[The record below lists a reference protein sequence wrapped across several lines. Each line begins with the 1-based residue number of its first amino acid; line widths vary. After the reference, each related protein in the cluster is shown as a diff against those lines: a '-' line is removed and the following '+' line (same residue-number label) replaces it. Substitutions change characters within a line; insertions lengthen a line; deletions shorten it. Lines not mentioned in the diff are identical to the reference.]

1 MFFYVDKC
9 FSLCYYMY
17 MSTMTRKKGS
27 GRTKGATSLIE
38 VNLRELNRVLREDAI
53 VMVGRKYAEQL
64 GLQTGNRIISNYAN
78 VSAAAPVEVK
88 ETALEEE
95 NKVAVKSI
103 DF

>member
-1 MFFYVDKC
+1 MA
-9 FSLCYYMY
+9 
-17 MSTMTRKKGS
+17 TTTRKKGS

-64 GLQTGNRIISNYAN
+64 QLATGSRIVSNYAN
-78 VSAAAPVEVK
+78 ISAAAPVEVK
-88 ETALEEE
+88 ETEVEE
-95 NKVAVKSI
+95 KVAVKSI

>member
-1 MFFYVDKC
+1 MT
-9 FSLCYYMY
+9 S
-17 MSTMTRKKGS
+17 TRKKGS

-64 GLQTGNRIISNYAN
+64 GLQTGNRIISNYTN
-78 VSAAAPVEVK
+78 MSAASPVEVK
-88 ETALEEE
+88 ETILDEPM
-95 NKVAVKSI
+95 VAVKSI

>member
-1 MFFYVDKC
+1 
-9 FSLCYYMY
+9 
-17 MSTMTRKKGS
+17 MTRKKGS

-38 VNLRELNRVLREDAI
+38 VNLRELNRVLREDAV

-88 ETALEEE
+88 ETAFEEE
-95 NKVAVKSI
+95 SQVAVKSI

>member
-1 MFFYVDKC
+1 M
-9 FSLCYYMY
+9 
-17 MSTMTRKKGS
+17 TTRKKGS

-64 GLQTGNRIISNYAN
+64 QLETGSRIVSNYRK
-78 VSAAAPVEVK
+78 VSAAAPVEMK
-88 ETALEEE
+88 ETEVGI
-95 NKVAVKSI
+95 NSS

>member
-1 MFFYVDKC
+1 M
-9 FSLCYYMY
+9 M
-17 MSTMTRKKGS
+17 TTRKKGS

-64 GLQTGNRIISNYAN
+64 QLTTGSRIVSNYN
-78 VSAAAPVEVK
+78 NLSAVAPVEIK
-88 ETALEEE
+88 ETEVDEE
-95 NKVAVKSI
+95 VAVKSV

>member
-1 MFFYVDKC
+1 MAVKA
-9 FSLCYYMY
+9 
-17 MSTMTRKKGS
+17 RKKGS

-38 VNLRELNRVLREDAI
+38 VSLRELNRVLKEDCI

-64 GLQTGNRIISNYAN
+64 NLVTGNRIVSNYTN

-88 ETALEEE
+88 ETEVDE
-95 NKVAVKSI
+95 KVEVKSI

>member
-1 MFFYVDKC
+1 M
-9 FSLCYYMY
+9 M
-17 MSTMTRKKGS
+17 TTRKKGS

-64 GLQTGNRIISNYAN
+64 QLTTGSRIVSNYN
-78 VSAAAPVEVK
+78 NLSAVTPVEVK
-88 ETALEEE
+88 ETD
-95 NKVAVKSI
+95 VAVKSI

>member
-1 MFFYVDKC
+1 MA
-9 FSLCYYMY
+9 
-17 MSTMTRKKGS
+17 TTTRKKGS

-64 GLQTGNRIISNYAN
+64 QLATGSRIVSNYAN
-78 VSAAAPVEVK
+78 MSAAAPVEIK
-88 ETALEEE
+88 ETEVEE
-95 NKVAVKSI
+95 KVAVKSI

>member
-1 MFFYVDKC
+1 MA
-9 FSLCYYMY
+9 
-17 MSTMTRKKGS
+17 TTTRKKGS

-64 GLQTGNRIISNYAN
+64 QLATGSRIVSNYAN
-78 VSAAAPVEVK
+78 MSAAAPVEVK
-88 ETALEEE
+88 ETEVEE
-95 NKVAVKSI
+95 KVAVKSI

>member
-1 MFFYVDKC
+1 MRQLGV
-9 FSLCYYMY
+9 
-17 MSTMTRKKGS
+17 MTKRKKGS

-64 GLQTGNRIISNYAN
+64 QLTTGSRIVSNYN
-78 VSAAAPVEVK
+78 NLSAVAPIEVK
-88 ETALEEE
+88 ETEVDA
-95 NKVAVKSI
+95 KVAVKSI

>member
-1 MFFYVDKC
+1 MA
-9 FSLCYYMY
+9 
-17 MSTMTRKKGS
+17 TTTRKKGS

-64 GLQTGNRIISNYAN
+64 QLITGSRIVSNYN
-78 VSAAAPVEVK
+78 NLSAAAPVEVK
-88 ETALEEE
+88 ETEVEA
-95 NKVAVKSI
+95 VAIKSI

>member
-1 MFFYVDKC
+1 MRQLGV
-9 FSLCYYMY
+9 M
-17 MSTMTRKKGS
+17 TTRKKGS

-64 GLQTGNRIISNYAN
+64 QLMTGSRIVSNYAN
-78 VSAAAPVEVK
+78 MSAAAPVEVK
-88 ETALEEE
+88 ETEVDEQ
-95 NKVAVKSI
+95 VAVKSI

>member
-1 MFFYVDKC
+1 MRQLGV
-9 FSLCYYMY
+9 M
-17 MSTMTRKKGS
+17 TTRKKGS

-64 GLQTGNRIISNYAN
+64 QLTTGSRIVSNYAN
-78 VSAAAPVEVK
+78 MSAAAPVEVK
-88 ETALEEE
+88 ETEVDEQ
-95 NKVAVKSI
+95 VAVKSI